1 MKVSSEFL
9 LIEDGKAVIKTLEKE
24 IVKYECLEICRE
36 KINPLDKDEISKRIS
51 HLNYNEVKA
60 FKSVFEKEFHK
71 SNIDKTIA
79 FHSNLDEFYLPF
91 NTDKE
96 LKKEF
101 KEFREDEGLKT
112 RDLSGELQG
121 LISSELKQD
130 TINIFNKVYD
140 SYFKV
145 EKKKF
150 IKEKLKDIY
159 IAFCREGTPN
169 GYHSMSFKFK
179 DLEINRF
186 SNLGYGPVS
195 FDKLNLEL
203 PNLKKIFRIHSIY
216 NHGFKLNMDT
226 GFTLENAHFE
236 LMEYLEN
243 PIEYRKQ
250 FMLNNIRFLKELL
263 GNEEEIIPIIENTI
277 IPDLKNKIESAKK
290 KSDRNELKKELKAYV
305 KSSEGFKVES
315 YEAVAITIEDRKI
328 RIEYLK
334 SKINSLLK
342 AYKSEEGLLD
352 YV

>member
-9 LIEDGKAVIKTLEKE
+9 LIEDGKAIIKTLEKE
-24 IVKYECLEICRE
+24 IDKYECLIDCKE
-36 KINPLDKDEISKRIS
+36 KIEQLD
-51 HLNYNEVKA
+51 LV
-60 FKSVFEKEFHK
+60 
-71 SNIDKTIA
+71 
-79 FHSNLDEFYLPF
+79 
-91 NTDKE
+91 E
-96 LKKEF
+96 LII
-101 KEFREDEGLKT
+101 R
-112 RDLSGELQG
+112 LSAMHIG
-121 LISSELKQD
+121 K
-130 TINIFNKVYD
+130 TINIKDIFIDEVTSSSFDKSIIFKGTQDFYIYEDFTDELKLELGKSRENKTLFINLSKELQLRIANELKSDGIDAFQELYEPY
-140 SYFKV
+140 SKV
-145 EKKKF
+145 EKRKF

-195 FDKLNLEL
+195 FDNLNLEL

-226 GFTLENAHFE
+226 DFTLENAHFE

-305 KSSEGFKVES
+305 KSSEGFKVKS

>member
-9 LIEDGKAVIKTLEKE
+9 LIEDGKAIIKTLEKE
-24 IVKYECLEICRE
+24 IDKYECLIDCKE
-36 KINPLDKDEISKRIS
+36 KIEQLD
-51 HLNYNEVKA
+51 LV
-60 FKSVFEKEFHK
+60 
-71 SNIDKTIA
+71 
-79 FHSNLDEFYLPF
+79 
-91 NTDKE
+91 E
-96 LKKEF
+96 LII
-101 KEFREDEGLKT
+101 R
-112 RDLSGELQG
+112 LSAMHIG
-121 LISSELKQD
+121 K
-130 TINIFNKVYD
+130 TINIKDIFIDEVTSSSFDKSIIFKGTQDFYIYEDFTDELKLELGKSRENKTLFINLSKELQLRIANELKSDGIDAFQELYETY
-140 SYFKV
+140 SKV
-145 EKKKF
+145 EKRKF

-195 FDKLNLEL
+195 FDNLNLEL

-226 GFTLENAHFE
+226 DFTLENAHFE

-305 KSSEGFKVES
+305 KSSEGFKVKS